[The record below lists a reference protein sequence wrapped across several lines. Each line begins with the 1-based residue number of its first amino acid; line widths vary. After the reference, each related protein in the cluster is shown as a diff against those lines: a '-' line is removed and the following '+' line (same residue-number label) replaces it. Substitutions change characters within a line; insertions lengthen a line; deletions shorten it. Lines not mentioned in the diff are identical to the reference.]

1 MHFCESSERA
11 HEGAAVL
18 EPAKLYTIE
27 LESEVRSWLEILP
40 VADHRAV
47 ERFADRLAEDGPLLP
62 FPLSS
67 HLGDGLRELRIG
79 AFRVTYWCAPGRRIV
94 LLTAFRKRKMRQ
106 TEEVLRAQRARKE
119 CEAEHPPA
127 DERHVYSRAEEA

>member
-11 HEGAAVL
+11 QGGTAVL

-27 LESEVRSWLEILP
+27 LEPEVRSWLEMLP
-40 VADHRAV
+40 TADHCAV

-67 HLGDGLRELRIG
+67 HLGDGLRD
-79 AFRVTYWCAPGRRIV
+79 CASEPF
-94 LLTAFRKRKMRQ
+94 A
-106 TEEVLRAQRARKE
+106 
-119 CEAEHPPA
+119 
-127 DERHVYSRAEEA
+127 